1 MRPKFF
7 PLYSEAETNTPAA
20 GGAPVVVAAV
30 VETQAA
36 PVVAETPVEL
46 SFGQKVM
53 AAVRD
58 KGALAADLQVATER
72 ANRAEGELLTLRT
85 ELQSVKTERD
95 ALALE
100 KQGIADALAAA
111 EKQAKTVEVAA
122 VEVVASLGFA
132 PVQAAELPGA
142 QEPVESPIKGLE
154 KQYAETTDPKAKYT
168 IAQKIRAAMK
178 AEG

>member
-1 MRPKFF
+1 
-7 PLYSEAETNTPAA
+7 
-20 GGAPVVVAAV
+20 
-30 VETQAA
+30 
-36 PVVAETPVEL
+36 
-46 SFGQKVM
+46 
-53 AAVRD
+53 
-58 KGALAADLQVATER
+58 
-72 ANRAEGELLTLRT
+72 
-85 ELQSVKTERD
+85 VKTERD

>member
-7 PLYSEAETNTPAA
+7 PLYSEAEMNTPAA
-20 GGAPVVVAAV
+20 GGAPVEVAAV
-30 VETQAA
+30 VES
-36 PVVAETPVEL
+36 PVEAVTPVEL

-58 KGALAADLQVATER
+58 KGALAADLQIATER
-72 ANRAEGELLTLRT
+72 ANRAEGELLTLRAD
-85 ELQSVKTERD
+85 LQSVKTERD

-111 EKQAKTVEVAA
+111 EKQAKTAEVAA

-132 PVQAAELPGA
+132 PVEAAELPGA

-154 KQYAETTDPKAKYT
+154 KQYAETTDPKEKYT